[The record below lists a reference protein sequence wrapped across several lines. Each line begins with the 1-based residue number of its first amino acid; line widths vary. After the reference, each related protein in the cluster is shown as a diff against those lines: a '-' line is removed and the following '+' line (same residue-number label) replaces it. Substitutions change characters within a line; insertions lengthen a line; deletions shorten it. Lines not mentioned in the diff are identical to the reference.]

1 MPTTSFKNLIYG
13 AALPFLAPSP
23 KGQMTHYSHGAINLA
38 RYESILCQHHVFG
51 ATLLLKDGD
60 RQTIVHTSTVTPAHY
75 ADDATM
81 YRVASI
87 TKTATA
93 LVTLRLCD
101 QGLLTLDAP
110 VADLLPGGK
119 DEPLLQGVTVRHLL
133 SHLSG
138 LRDTAAYTSALAQGD
153 TWHTV
158 LQSPGVQGSAPG
170 ETFAY
175 SNFGFGLMGCVL
187 EAVTNTPIAALFRDQ
202 LFAPLRMRATLDAS
216 TLNEANVMPITRVL
230 PYHTGTDVTIPD
242 LGRKPLRDVDPLRH
256 FGHTAGAMYTNAPSL
271 SRMLSLISGCGVI
284 DGERFISSAL
294 MDEMTTLHGFS
305 GPARHPDRRYGLGL
319 GLLEDP
325 TLSPHRLLGH
335 QGFAYGCVDGA
346 FVEEGTGRQVIL
358 LNGGSSERRQG
369 RLGLINR
376 DILHWAL
383 NEEMPSWT

>member
-13 AALPFLAPSP
+13 AVLPFLAPSP
-23 KGQMTHYSHGAINLA
+23 KGQMTHYSHGAINLN

-51 ATLLLKDGD
+51 STLLLKDGD

-87 TKTATA
+87 TKTATT

-110 VADLLPGGK
+110 VADLLPGGHE
-119 DEPLLQGVTVRHLL
+119 EPLLKGVTVRHLL
-133 SHLSG
+133 SHRSG
-138 LRDTAAYTSALAQGD
+138 LRDTAAYAAALARGD
-153 TWHTV
+153 TWHDV
-158 LQSPGVQGSAPG
+158 LQSPGVQGSQPG
-170 ETFAY
+170 ETFVY

-202 LFAPLRMRATLDAS
+202 LFAPLHMRATLDAS
-216 TLNEANVMPITRVL
+216 TLEEANVMPMTRVL
-230 PYHTGTDVTIPD
+230 PYRAGTDVTIPD
-242 LGRKPLRDVDPLRH
+242 LGRKPLREADPLRH

-271 SRMLSLISGCGVI
+271 SRMLSLIAGCGVI

-294 MDEMTTLHGFS
+294 MDEMTTLHGYTGS
-305 GPARHPDRRYGLGL
+305 ARHPDRRYGLGL
-319 GLLEDP
+319 VLLEDS

-358 LNGGSSERRQG
+358 LNGGCSERRQG

-376 DILHWAL
+376 DVLRWAL